1 MPHDETIQAAL
12 VECEAS
18 LSKLIAAAK
27 ERRKK
32 ARGAGKKEKK
42 MEKEEDATVASTRA
56 VDSKECRDYG
66 CSYIP
71 PTSAVGFQRC
81 SFGANYRFAD

>member
-1 MPHDETIQAAL
+1 M

-32 ARGAGKKEKK
+32 ARGAGTKEKK
-42 MEKEEDATVASTRA
+42 MEKRGRRQAGE
-56 VDSKECRDYG
+56 Y
-66 CSYIP
+66 
-71 PTSAVGFQRC
+71 
-81 SFGANYRFAD
+81 

>member
-42 MEKEEDATVASTRA
+42 MEKRGRRQAGE
-56 VDSKECRDYG
+56 Y
-66 CSYIP
+66 
-71 PTSAVGFQRC
+71 
-81 SFGANYRFAD
+81 